1 MYAGSG
7 KVSVAEKLA
16 YGLGDA
22 AANIV
27 FQLQV
32 TFLLYFYTDVFGI
45 AAGTAGL
52 ILLVSRLADALYGIV
67 VGAIADQTHS
77 RWGQYRIWVLAAS
90 APLASGLVLCFAA
103 PPLGEWGR
111 IAWATTTY
119 NLLMIAYVA
128 HNIPYCALAGV
139 MTDDSNE
146 RTSLASWR
154 FICAMTMALIV
165 NTFTLDF
172 VHWLGGEDTA
182 RGFIAA
188 AIVWGL
194 VAVAMSVVTFA
205 GTVERISA
213 PPKQQTALRQD
224 LIDLFRNRPWFVL
237 FALAVIVYVQLAL
250 RSGTLLH
257 YFKHY
262 MQRESLFGA
271 FNGVGLG
278 VTLVGV
284 MLSQPLSVRFGK
296 KQLFCGCLLVTAL
309 FMGLMAI
316 VPSDKPWLLFV
327 LQIPLQLAF
336 GPTIPLLWS
345 MMADVIDFS
354 EWTTGRRST
363 ALAFG
368 SLVFGLKLG
377 FSVGGWLGG
386 ELLAYFG
393 YAAGGIASASTANG
407 IRWMISVLPAA
418 LLVVGAGVLYWYPLD
433 DRVARE
439 IESALRERRA
449 ENGPDGAH

>member
-1 MYAGSG
+1 MSAGSG
-7 KVSVAEKLA
+7 NVSFKEKLA

-27 FQLQV
+27 FQLQIS
-32 TFLLYFYTDVFGI
+32 FLLYFYTDVFGI

-52 ILLVSRLADALYGIV
+52 ILLASRLADALYGIV
-67 VGAIADQTHS
+67 VGAIADSTHS
-77 RWGQYRIWVLAAS
+77 RWGQYRVWVLGAS
-90 APLASGLVLCFAA
+90 GPLALALVMCFAA
-103 PPLGEWGR
+103 PSLGAWGK
-111 IAWATTTY
+111 IAWAAATY
-119 NLLMIAYVA
+119 NLLMIAYAA

-139 MTDDSNE
+139 MTDDANE

-154 FICAMTMALIV
+154 FVCAMTMALIV
-165 NTFTLDF
+165 NTLTLDL
-172 VHWLGGEDTA
+172 VHWLGGEDTT
-182 RGFIAA
+182 RGFFAA

-194 VAVAMSVVTFA
+194 VAVAMSWATFA

-224 LIDLFRNRPWFVL
+224 LLDLFRNRPWVVL
-237 FALAVIVYVQLAL
+237 FALAVVVYVQLAL

-257 YFKHY
+257 YFKHH
-262 MQRESLFGA
+262 MHRESLFGA
-271 FNGVGLG
+271 FNGLGLA

-284 MLSQPLSVRFGK
+284 MLSQPLSARLGK
-296 KQLFCGCLLVTAL
+296 KRLFCGCLLVTAV
-309 FMGLMAI
+309 FMGLMAL
-316 VPSDKPWLLFV
+316 VPSDKPWLLFA
-327 LQIPLQLAF
+327 LQVPLQLAF

-354 EWTTGRRST
+354 EWKTGRRST

-377 FSVGGWLGG
+377 FSIGGWLGG
-386 ELLAYFG
+386 ELLACFG
-393 YAAGGIASASTANG
+393 YVAGGIASASAANG
-407 IRWMISVLPAA
+407 IRWMVSVIPAA
-418 LLVVGAGVLYWYPLD
+418 LLVAGAGVLYWYPID
-433 DRVARE
+433 DRAARE

-449 ENGPDGAH
+449 ENGSRTAH